1 MSVNAPSKTEVCHNS
16 GFAREELAFGF
27 AHCSIETVARR
38 VVAKSLHRS
47 SDTARSAA
55 PPPRILRE
63 KIVTLFPSAAGQCW
77 IDKYARSLRR
87 LCVVLGAGEE
97 DRGRGGGA
105 LSSRF
110 CLWTIRSLE
119 NVSHVSYGG
128 ESGRGSEVFA
138 GEKKESEHEL
148 SRFGDGGDKPKV
160 GEREKQK

>member
-1 MSVNAPSKTEVCHNS
+1 MLHP
-16 GFAREELAFGF
+16 
-27 AHCSIETVARR
+27 RR
-38 VVAKSLHRS
+38 KYVITPASRGRNWRLVLP
-47 SDTARSAA
+47 TARLKPLRAALWRNLYIVLPIPRA
-55 PPPRILRE
+55 PPSPPPCILRE

-138 GEKKESEHEL
+138 GEKI
-148 SRFGDGGDKPKV
+148 
-160 GEREKQK
+160 

>member
-1 MSVNAPSKTEVCHNS
+1 MSVNAASKTEVCHNS

-27 AHCSIETVARR
+27 AHCSIETAARR
-38 VVAKSLHRS
+38 VMAKSLHRS

-87 LCVVLGAGEE
+87 LCVVLGAREE
-97 DRGRGGGA
+97 DGGGA

-138 GEKKESEHEL
+138 GEKI
-148 SRFGDGGDKPKV
+148 
-160 GEREKQK
+160 